1 MVKTES
7 DLPEEYQTGRA
18 IFLGCKID
26 LSMRVLIPRPET
38 EFWTAAAIKDLEN
51 LKKENLRIL
60 DIFSGSG
67 CIGVAAAKKLP
78 SANVDLSDIDSRAVR
93 QIKINLEINDI
104 NKNRVNIF
112 KSDIFNDIP
121 AGNSY
126 DAILANPPYIDP
138 ARIGE
143 VQRSVLDYEPRVALF
158 SGGGGTDTIDKF
170 LKEAKN
176 FLKVRGFIYMEF
188 DKSQANAIKKMVEA
202 GGYSSAEF
210 FNDQFGELRF
220 VKIIKWKK

>member
-1 MVKTES
+1 MAKIKS
-7 DLPEEYQTGRA
+7 DLPKEYETGYA
-18 IFLGCKID
+18 MFLGCKID
-26 LSMRVLIPRPET
+26 LSRRVLIPRPET

-51 LKKENLRIL
+51 LKKEDLRIL

-78 SANVDLSDIDSRAVR
+78 AANVDLSDIDPRAVW

-104 NKNRVNIF
+104 NRNRVNIF
-112 KSDIFNDIP
+112 KSDTFNDIP

-126 DAILANPPYIDP
+126 DAILANPPYIDLD
-138 ARIGE
+138 RIGE

-158 SGGGGTDTIDKF
+158 SGGGGTEAIDKF

-176 FLKVRGFIYMEF
+176 FLKVRGFIYLEF

-220 VKIIKWKK
+220 VKIIK